1 MGEGGEEGSVRSLRT
16 DEAGVRQRAGGV
28 GVGWMLWRTLVSSAA
43 EHETVLDW
51 GVDLDLLTNNTMDSN
66 YLFELNGR
74 IRTSMEG
81 SR

>member
-16 DEAGVRQRAGGV
+16 DEAGVRQRAEASARDGCCGAPSSPAPPSTRLFWIGV
-28 GVGWMLWRTLVSSAA
+28 STSTCSRITQI
-43 EHETVLDW
+43 
-51 GVDLDLLTNNTMDSN
+51 DSN